1 MSETL
6 NPFVW
11 ELYLNSAE
19 GQTAVQYF
27 EGLHDYTKNEG
38 YLLPL
43 HGVNDWLEAQ
53 YEDTQFPWTLGE
65 MPGDASTLIQRV
77 MDYARKHSVDTPEQ
91 VHSFL
96 TELVTSSGL
105 QLSDEPDDVMNLDT
119 AFADMS
125 MVTLALH
132 LAHPEV
138 FVPYSFSGRY
148 YVFLRIAAQFGIP
161 LPPVPAKK
169 EHLERWLYYAHYCS
183 ALQEFRR
190 NHEMTVPQ
198 LLAFLNNFAA
208 YYVLSMESSELPEPR
223 NAWLLIGGG
232 EQDGDYGDLENTEE
246 EAKFNWQ
253 GSLDMRRG
261 DVGVMYIRSPVK
273 AVHSLC
279 RVVEDAYEDPFF
291 HYKQAVQLGQ
301 FQKVPRI
308 PFREL
313 AAAPVMAQSQ
323 HIKRN
328 LQGMSGQMLSRS
340 EYLDILDLL
349 KAKGFDLAQAPQL
362 PEESAVNLTELAN
375 ERDVERLL
383 LEPLLKRM
391 GVTDWVRQLPV
402 RMGRG
407 ERVYP
412 DYAIGVTGQFPEQRV
427 RALVEV
433 KYRAPGER
441 AWRDAFLQAKSYAL
455 RLGARTLLLAAAEG
469 VRVYRRAQDDFTFSS
484 GKEYRWD
491 DLREGRTLIEVR
503 NALEG

>member
-1 MSETL
+1 
-6 NPFVW
+6 
-11 ELYLNSAE
+11 
-19 GQTAVQYF
+19 
-27 EGLHDYTKNEG
+27 
-38 YLLPL
+38 
-43 HGVNDWLEAQ
+43 
-53 YEDTQFPWTLGE
+53 
-65 MPGDASTLIQRV
+65 
-77 MDYARKHSVDTPEQ
+77 
-91 VHSFL
+91 
-96 TELVTSSGL
+96 
-105 QLSDEPDDVMNLDT
+105 
-119 AFADMS
+119 
-125 MVTLALH
+125 
-132 LAHPEV
+132 
-138 FVPYSFSGRY
+138 
-148 YVFLRIAAQFGIP
+148 
-161 LPPVPAKK
+161 
-169 EHLERWLYYAHYCS
+169 
-183 ALQEFRR
+183 
-190 NHEMTVPQ
+190 
-198 LLAFLNNFAA
+198 
-208 YYVLSMESSELPEPR
+208 
-223 NAWLLIGGG
+223 
-232 EQDGDYGDLENTEE
+232 
-246 EAKFNWQ
+246 
-253 GSLDMRRG
+253 
-261 DVGVMYIRSPVK
+261 MYIRSPVK